1 MKDLDSK
8 SRIILENKEL
18 NLCVKALEDWIK
30 VEKDLLHKSKKDRLL
45 TEEIILEEVKEIC
58 LKNKETNYISFSY
71 TNWVKIHN
79 AISDL
84 AIFKSKD
91 YNNLKNIAIKIEII
105 LSNQYPKY
113 IQQKLKPCYSTS
125 IWNTIRKNNKKE

>member
-8 SRIILENKEL
+8 SRIVLENKEL
-18 NLCVKALEDWIK
+18 KLCINALEDWIK
-30 VEKDLLHKSKKDRLL
+30 VEKDFLHESKKDRLL
-45 TEEIILEEVKEIC
+45 IEEIILEEVKEIY

-79 AISDL
+79 AVSDL
-84 AIFKSKD
+84 AIFKSKN
-91 YNNLKNIAIKIEII
+91 YNNLKNIAIKIETI

-113 IQQKLKPCYSTS
+113 IQQKIKPCYQTS
-125 IWNTIRKNNKKE
+125 SWNTIRKNNKKE